1 MNMNMTEIS
10 NIIQKEISS
19 QFIKI
24 KSFIIEFIKY
34 LNINIISLSNEIK
47 KINMNSSSSDLSQK
61 MEKFK
66 EFLNSKME
74 SISFNENDFSEK
86 QYDFQSVLENINS
99 KFDRIEKM
107 NNLPEIK
114 KLFINYN
121 DINNKILEGINNLNS
136 EISLNKS
143 SFFSVLEKK
152 INNIKEMNE
161 KENPKELYK
170 KLIMKVKEKMSELGL
185 NVLEDNLKKNT
196 KEFLEKKDNFQEK
209 EDLNELIDYI
219 IKKNSE

>member
-1 MNMNMTEIS
+1 MTEIS
-10 NIIQKEISS
+10 NIIKKEISS

-34 LNINIISLSNEIK
+34 FNINIIYLSNEIK

-114 KLFINYN
+114 KLIINYN

-143 SFFSVLEKK
+143 SFFSILEKK
-152 INNIKEMNE
+152 INNKKEMNE

-185 NVLEDNLKKNT
+185 NVLEDNLKKNI
-196 KEFLEKKDNFQEK
+196 KEFLEQKDNFQEK

>member
-1 MNMNMTEIS
+1 MTEIS

-143 SFFSVLEKK
+143 SFFSVIEKK

>member
-1 MNMNMTEIS
+1 MNMTEIS
-10 NIIQKEISS
+10 NIIKKEISS

-61 MEKFK
+61 IEKFK

-74 SISFNENDFSEK
+74 SIPFSDNNFSQK
-86 QYDFQSVLENINS
+86 QYDFKNILENINS
-99 KFDRIEKM
+99 KFDSIEKM

-114 KLFINYN
+114 KLIINYN

-143 SFFSVLEKK
+143 SFFSILEKK
-152 INNIKEMNE
+152 INNKKEMNE

>member
-1 MNMNMTEIS
+1 MNMTEIS
-10 NIIQKEISS
+10 NIIKKEISS

-34 LNINIISLSNEIK
+34 FNINIIYLSNEIK

-61 MEKFK
+61 IEKFK
-66 EFLNSKME
+66 EFLNSNME
-74 SISFNENDFSEK
+74 SIPFSDNNFSQK
-86 QYDFQSVLENINS
+86 QYDFKNILENINS
-99 KFDRIEKM
+99 KFDSIEKM

-114 KLFINYN
+114 KLIINYN

-143 SFFSVLEKK
+143 SFFSILEKK
-152 INNIKEMNE
+152 INNKKEMNE

-185 NVLEDNLKKNT
+185 NVLEDNLKKNI
-196 KEFLEKKDNFQEK
+196 KEFLEQKDNFQEK

>member
-1 MNMNMTEIS
+1 MNMTEIS
-10 NIIQKEISS
+10 NIIKKEISS

-34 LNINIISLSNEIK
+34 FNINIICLSNEIK

-114 KLFINYN
+114 KLIINYN

-152 INNIKEMNE
+152 INNKKEMNE

-185 NVLEDNLKKNT
+185 NVLEDNLKKNI
-196 KEFLEKKDNFQEK
+196 KEFLEQKDNFQEK

>member
-1 MNMNMTEIS
+1 MTEIS

-34 LNINIISLSNEIK
+34 FNINIIYLSNEIK

-61 MEKFK
+61 IEKFK

-74 SISFNENDFSEK
+74 SIPFSDNNFSQK
-86 QYDFQSVLENINS
+86 QYDFKNILENINS
-99 KFDRIEKM
+99 KFDSIEKM

-114 KLFINYN
+114 KLIINYN

-143 SFFSVLEKK
+143 SFFSILEKK
-152 INNIKEMNE
+152 INNKKEMNE

-185 NVLEDNLKKNT
+185 NVLEDNLKKNI
-196 KEFLEKKDNFQEK
+196 KEFLEQKDNFQEK

>member
-1 MNMNMTEIS
+1 MNMTEIS
-10 NIIQKEISS
+10 NIIKKEISS

-121 DINNKILEGINNLNS
+121 DINNKIIEGINNLNS
-136 EISLNKS
+136 EICLNKS

-185 NVLEDNLKKNT
+185 NVLEDNLKKNI
-196 KEFLEKKDNFQEK
+196 KEFLEQKDNFQEK

>member
-1 MNMNMTEIS
+1 MTEIS
-10 NIIQKEISS
+10 NIIKKEISS

-34 LNINIISLSNEIK
+34 FNINIIYLSNEIK

-61 MEKFK
+61 IEKFK

-74 SISFNENDFSEK
+74 SIPFSDNNFSQK
-86 QYDFQSVLENINS
+86 QYDFKNILENINS
-99 KFDRIEKM
+99 KFDSIEKM

-114 KLFINYN
+114 KLIINYN

-143 SFFSVLEKK
+143 SFFSILEKK
-152 INNIKEMNE
+152 INNKKEMNE

-185 NVLEDNLKKNT
+185 NVLEDNLKKNI
-196 KEFLEKKDNFQEK
+196 KEFLEQKDNFQEK

>member
-1 MNMNMTEIS
+1 MTEIS

-61 MEKFK
+61 IEKFN

-74 SISFNENDFSEK
+74 SISFSENNFSEK
-86 QYDFQSVLENINS
+86 QYDFQSILENINS

-143 SFFSVLEKK
+143 SFFSVIEKK

>member
-1 MNMNMTEIS
+1 MTEIS

-61 MEKFK
+61 IEKFK

>member
-1 MNMNMTEIS
+1 MTEIS

-114 KLFINYN
+114 KLIINYN

-143 SFFSVLEKK
+143 SFFSILEKK
-152 INNIKEMNE
+152 INNKKEMNE

>member
-1 MNMNMTEIS
+1 MNMTEIS
-10 NIIQKEISS
+10 NIIKKEISS

-34 LNINIISLSNEIK
+34 FNINIIYLSNEIK

-61 MEKFK
+61 IEKFK

-74 SISFNENDFSEK
+74 SIPFSDNNFSQK
-86 QYDFQSVLENINS
+86 QYDFKNILENINS
-99 KFDRIEKM
+99 KFDSIEKM

-114 KLFINYN
+114 KLIINYN

-143 SFFSVLEKK
+143 SFFSILEKK
-152 INNIKEMNE
+152 INNKKEMNE

-185 NVLEDNLKKNT
+185 NVLEDNLKKNI
-196 KEFLEKKDNFQEK
+196 KEFLEQKDNFQEK

>member
-1 MNMNMTEIS
+1 MNMTEIS
-10 NIIQKEISS
+10 NIIKKEISS

-34 LNINIISLSNEIK
+34 FNINIIYLSNEIK

-61 MEKFK
+61 IEKFK

-74 SISFNENDFSEK
+74 SIPFSDNNFSQK
-86 QYDFQSVLENINS
+86 QYDFKNILENINS
-99 KFDRIEKM
+99 KFDSIEKM

-114 KLFINYN
+114 KLIINYN

-152 INNIKEMNE
+152 INNKKEMNE

-185 NVLEDNLKKNT
+185 NVLEDNLKKNI
-196 KEFLEKKDNFQEK
+196 KEFLEQKDNFQEK

>member
-1 MNMNMTEIS
+1 MTEIS

>member
-1 MNMNMTEIS
+1 MNMTEIS

-24 KSFIIEFIKY
+24 KSFIIEFIQYFNLK
-34 LNINIISLSNEIK
+34 IIYLSNEIK

-61 MEKFK
+61 IEKFK

-74 SISFNENDFSEK
+74 SIPFSDNNFSQK
-86 QYDFQSVLENINS
+86 QYDFKNILENINS
-99 KFDRIEKM
+99 KFDSIEKM

-114 KLFINYN
+114 KLIINYN

-143 SFFSVLEKK
+143 SFFSILEKK
-152 INNIKEMNE
+152 INNKKEMNE

-185 NVLEDNLKKNT
+185 NVLEDNLKKNI
-196 KEFLEKKDNFQEK
+196 KEFLEQKDNFQEK

>member
-1 MNMNMTEIS
+1 MNMTEIS
-10 NIIQKEISS
+10 NIIKKEISS

-61 MEKFK
+61 IEKFK

-74 SISFNENDFSEK
+74 SIPFSDNNFSQK
-86 QYDFQSVLENINS
+86 QYDFKNILENINS
-99 KFDRIEKM
+99 KFDSIEKM

-114 KLFINYN
+114 KLIINYN

-143 SFFSVLEKK
+143 SFFSILEKK
-152 INNIKEMNE
+152 INNKKEMNE

-185 NVLEDNLKKNT
+185 NVLEDNLKKNI
-196 KEFLEKKDNFQEK
+196 KEFLEQKDNFQEK

>member
-1 MNMNMTEIS
+1 MNMTEIS
-10 NIIQKEISS
+10 NIIKKEISS

-34 LNINIISLSNEIK
+34 FNINIICLSNEIK

-61 MEKFK
+61 IEKFK

-74 SISFNENDFSEK
+74 SIPFSDNNFSQK
-86 QYDFQSVLENINS
+86 QYDFKNILENINS
-99 KFDRIEKM
+99 KFDSIEKM

-114 KLFINYN
+114 KLIINYN

-143 SFFSVLEKK
+143 SFFSILEKK
-152 INNIKEMNE
+152 INNKKEMNE

-185 NVLEDNLKKNT
+185 NVLEDNLKKNI
-196 KEFLEKKDNFQEK
+196 KEFLEQKDNFQEK

>member
-1 MNMNMTEIS
+1 MNMTEIS
-10 NIIQKEISS
+10 NIIKKEISS

-34 LNINIISLSNEIK
+34 FNINIICLSNEIK

-61 MEKFK
+61 IEKFK

-74 SISFNENDFSEK
+74 SIPFSDNNFSQK
-86 QYDFQSVLENINS
+86 QYDFKNILENINS
-99 KFDRIEKM
+99 KFDSIEKM

-114 KLFINYN
+114 KLIINYN

-152 INNIKEMNE
+152 INNKKEMNE

-185 NVLEDNLKKNT
+185 NVLEDNLKKNI
-196 KEFLEKKDNFQEK
+196 KEFLEQKDNFQEK

>member
-1 MNMNMTEIS
+1 MNMTEIS

>member
-1 MNMNMTEIS
+1 MNMTEIS
-10 NIIQKEISS
+10 NIIKKEISS

-24 KSFIIEFIKY
+24 KSFIIEFIQYFNLK
-34 LNINIISLSNEIK
+34 IIYLSNEIK

-61 MEKFK
+61 IEKFK

-74 SISFNENDFSEK
+74 SIPFSDNNFSQK
-86 QYDFQSVLENINS
+86 QYDFKNILENINS
-99 KFDRIEKM
+99 KFDSIEKM

-114 KLFINYN
+114 KLIINYN

-143 SFFSVLEKK
+143 SFFSILEKK
-152 INNIKEMNE
+152 INNKKEMNE

-185 NVLEDNLKKNT
+185 NVLEDNLKKNI
-196 KEFLEKKDNFQEK
+196 KEFLEQKDNFQEK

>member
-1 MNMNMTEIS
+1 MNMTEIS
-10 NIIQKEISS
+10 NIIKKEISS

-61 MEKFK
+61 IEKFK

-74 SISFNENDFSEK
+74 SIPFSDNNFSQK
-86 QYDFQSVLENINS
+86 QYDFKNILENINS
-99 KFDRIEKM
+99 KFDSIEKM

-185 NVLEDNLKKNT
+185 NVLEDNLKKNI
-196 KEFLEKKDNFQEK
+196 KEFLEQKDNFQEK